1 MSCRWMVACALV
13 LGGLLAVNSGCL
25 GGKPKRIKPPPIDA
39 SAAGSKAVEMF
50 DADKD
55 GKISGDELNKC
66 PGLKAAAVMV
76 DLSGQNAITA
86 DAIAARVKKWQE
98 SKLGRMSLSCMVT
111 RNGQPFA
118 GAEVKF
124 VPEKFLGEEI
134 QPAAGK
140 TDQNGMAMLTIA
152 GTGPGNPPGVA
163 PGMYRVVITK
173 QGVSIPPKYSS
184 EDATTLGQEVA
195 QDAKGIQEGI
205 KFNLKF

>member
-1 MSCRWMVACALV
+1 MVVCALV

-25 GGKPKRIKPPPIDA
+25 GGKPKRIKAPSIDA
-39 SAAGSKAVEMF
+39 SGAGSKAVEMF

-55 GKISGDELNKC
+55 GKISGAELDKC
-66 PGLKAAAVMV
+66 PGLKAAAPMV
-76 DLSGQNAITA
+76 DPSGQNAITA
-86 DAIAARVKKWQE
+86 DAVTARIKKWQDT
-98 SKLGRMSLSCMVT
+98 KLGRMSLSCSVT
-111 RNGQPFA
+111 RNGQPFP

-124 VPEKFLGEEI
+124 IPEKFLGENI
-134 QPAAGK
+134 QPATGK
-140 TDQNGMAMLTIA
+140 TDNNGMAMLTIE

-195 QDAKGIQEGI
+195 LDAKGIQEGI
-205 KFNLKF
+205 KFQLKF